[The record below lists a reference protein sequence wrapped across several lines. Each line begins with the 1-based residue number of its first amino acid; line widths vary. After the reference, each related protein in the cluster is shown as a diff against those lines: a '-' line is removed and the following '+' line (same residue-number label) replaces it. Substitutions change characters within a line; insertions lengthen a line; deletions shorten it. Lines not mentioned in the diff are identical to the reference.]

1 MKESDF
7 FKQLNRELQDAA
19 PPLSE
24 RLKEEPICSA
34 LREKSGDG
42 RDSRTRGKTAGRVS
56 KKRLTAI
63 LASAAAL
70 ILVCIVGLTAFFLGP
85 SVSPTVYACM
95 YIDINPSLAL
105 TLDEN
110 YNVRKVVSRNADAD
124 TLIGD
129 ESFVS
134 SLTGLSA
141 QEAAVKVAERAAKSG
156 YLSLRGSGSK
166 DDYNEIGVTVRSNA
180 AVKEET
186 LNSIEEKLVG
196 FFCENGVYVYV
207 NARSETDLE
216 TASHNRA
223 LESRPVSYLRWT
235 ADSQSL
241 SELERLVEDTIY
253 GYAADLLTD
262 ALYKYD
268 LFARIEALNRRIKE
282 DPENLLN
289 LGYWLVNAELNE
301 SVHELS
307 AEMAPLLEELNL
319 LYGVDCRERSVE
331 AFARYTATYTAY
343 QTAIVAADVD
353 SLGTLLKNGISEA
366 TFGGIENFSVRLNY
380 FYFVSNDLLNKIAT
394 EIWNGAALT
403 AEKLLSD
410 AGELIK
416 DRAAALTERYSALFS
431 LEREPIDEKAYA
443 RFLERIGK

>member
-186 LNSIEEKLVG
+186 LNSIE
-196 FFCENGVYVYV
+196 
-207 NARSETDLE
+207 
-216 TASHNRA
+216 
-223 LESRPVSYLRWT
+223 
-235 ADSQSL
+235 
-241 SELERLVEDTIY
+241 
-253 GYAADLLTD
+253 
-262 ALYKYD
+262 
-268 LFARIEALNRRIKE
+268 
-282 DPENLLN
+282 
-289 LGYWLVNAELNE
+289 
-301 SVHELS
+301 
-307 AEMAPLLEELNL
+307 
-319 LYGVDCRERSVE
+319 
-331 AFARYTATYTAY
+331 
-343 QTAIVAADVD
+343 
-353 SLGTLLKNGISEA
+353 KN
-366 TFGGIENFSVRLNY
+366 
-380 FYFVSNDLLNKIAT
+380 
-394 EIWNGAALT
+394 
-403 AEKLLSD
+403 
-410 AGELIK
+410 
-416 DRAAALTERYSALFS
+416 
-431 LEREPIDEKAYA
+431 
-443 RFLERIGK
+443 